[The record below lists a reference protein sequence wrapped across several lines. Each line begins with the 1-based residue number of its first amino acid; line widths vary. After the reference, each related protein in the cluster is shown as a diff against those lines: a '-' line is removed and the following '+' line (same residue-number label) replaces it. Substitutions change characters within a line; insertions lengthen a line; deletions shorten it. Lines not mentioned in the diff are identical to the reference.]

1 MLNWI
6 KNLFASKTEVVTPTT
21 PVELNTEKNWPFPT
35 ADKVEPKK
43 KAKKTSS
50 KKADNKIDLDSMNK
64 TQLLEEA
71 RKRGIAA
78 NASLKKN
85 DIINRIKNG

>member
-21 PVELNTEKNWPFPT
+21 PVELNTETNWPFPT
-35 ADKVEPKK
+35 ADNVEPKK
-43 KAKKTSS
+43 KAKKPSS
-50 KKADNKIDLDSMNK
+50 KKAENKIDLDSMNK